1 MCTVIIRRDGTGP
14 GDVLALRDEM
24 VGRAFDDPGRWW
36 PDQPDVVGG
45 RDRQAGG
52 SWCVTDV
59 RRGRTALVLNR
70 PVRRVAEPGAPS
82 RGVLPLLAA
91 EHGER
96 WVERLDLHGMA
107 TFTVVLV
114 EPAVTQMW
122 DFDGESL
129 APRVLPPGTS
139 MITSGGAE
147 DGKVGRFL
155 PAFAATGADWQELVA
170 RQSPVDDP
178 TGLVVHHPLSLPD
191 GTPGTFATV
200 LAQQLRAVPGRLDV
214 AWSRTPAQRPWSV
227 STWGETVS

>member
-1 MCTVIIRRDGTGP
+1 MCTVIIRRDQAGA
-14 GDVLALRDEM
+14 GDVLALRDEL
-24 VGRAFDDPGRWW
+24 VGRVFDDPGRWW
-36 PDQPDVVGG
+36 PAQPDVVGG

-70 PVRRVAEPGAPS
+70 PLRREAEPGAPS

-96 WVERLDLHGMA
+96 WVEHLDPRGMA

-114 EPAVTQMW
+114 EPDVTQVW
-122 DFDGESL
+122 DFDGEL
-129 APRVLPPGTS
+129 VVPRVLPADTS

-147 DGKVGRFL
+147 DGKADRFL
-155 PAFAATGADWQELVA
+155 PAFAAPGADWQELVA

-178 TGLVVHHPLSLPD
+178 TGLVVHHPMTLPD
-191 GTPGTFATV
+191 GTPRTFATV
-200 LAQQLRAVPGRLDV
+200 LAQQLRAVPGRLDL
-214 AWSRTPAQRPWSV
+214 AWSRTPSVRPWAS
-227 STWGETVS
+227 STWE